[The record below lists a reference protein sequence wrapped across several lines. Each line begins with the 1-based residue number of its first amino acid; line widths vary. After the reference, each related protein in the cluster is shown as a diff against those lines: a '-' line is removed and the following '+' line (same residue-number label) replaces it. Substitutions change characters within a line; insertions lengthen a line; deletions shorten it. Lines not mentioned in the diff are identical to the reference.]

1 MPVVIIGADVSGNIT
16 GGGQSRHIAVVIGTE
31 ESINKIYQKIGL
43 AEIHMSSLSRSK
55 RQNIFQELKFDN
67 GDLLGM
73 YLNVERQKTVDYI
86 VCNAKLHPKNKPKFG
101 IQKHFDY
108 LLLQMIRDKI
118 ESFAFPRNCEI
129 QDIVMQYDSD
139 MILTGKNRG
148 TGTVCGGQA
157 YEIADA
163 VAWCNERGQSIKR
176 CLSIDLAAKL
186 RTEMSDDLLK

>member
-1 MPVVIIGADVSGNIT
+1 MFVVIIGADVSGNIT
-16 GGGQSRHIAVVIGTE
+16 GDGQSRHIAVVIGTE
-31 ESINKIYQKIGL
+31 ESINKIYQKIDL
-43 AEIHMSSLSRSK
+43 ARIHMSSLSRSK
-55 RQNIFQELKFDN
+55 RQNVFQELKFDN

-73 YLNVERQKTVDYI
+73 CLNVERQKTIDYI
-86 VCNAKLHPKNKPKFG
+86 VCNAKLRPKNKPKSR

-129 QDIVMQYDSD
+129 QDIVMQCDSD
-139 MILTGKNRG
+139 MILTGKNWG
-148 TGTVCGGQA
+148 MSTVYGGQA

-176 CLSIDLAAKL
+176 CLNIDLAARL

>member
-73 YLNVERQKTVDYI
+73 CLNVERQKTVDYI

-163 VAWCNERGQSIKR
+163 VSVFHNP
-176 CLSIDLAAKL
+176 LSHA
-186 RTEMSDDLLK
+186 